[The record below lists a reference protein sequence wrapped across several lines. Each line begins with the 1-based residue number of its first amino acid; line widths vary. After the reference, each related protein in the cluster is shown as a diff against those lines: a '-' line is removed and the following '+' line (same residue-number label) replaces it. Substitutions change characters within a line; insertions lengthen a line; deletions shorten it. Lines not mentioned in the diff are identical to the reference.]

1 MHLREH
7 FGDRDLHLILDK
19 HMSHGTADVVTLAES
34 LHIELWFIPSG
45 CTDLLQPL
53 DRKCFGGLKS
63 TARRLWRQRVSEEQG
78 AQLTKK
84 DAVAS
89 IICAWEHLGEE
100 VIEESWKL

>member
-19 HMSHGTADVVTLAES
+19 HTSHRTADVRTLAET
-34 LHIELWFIPSG
+34 LHIRLWFIPSG

-53 DRKCFGGLKS
+53 DRKCFGALKS
-63 TARRLWRQRVSEEQG
+63 TARRLWRQRGSEEQG

-89 IICAWEHLGEE
+89 MTYAWEHLREE
-100 VIEESWKL
+100 VIEEAWEI